1 MLSHTRRYFLA
12 GALAL
17 MGIVLARQEWM
28 VFERE
33 ARLNAEGVVTQGSVR
48 NVRTSKHESIA
59 LVEYAVPGEGVRVR
73 AVPVSRPFA
82 HEIAVSGKTAR
93 VKVRYLPQDHEVV
106 DILGASQSSGWGWVI
121 VFMLFA
127 LSAWSVSSGWHAK
140 NRIGEENR

>member
-17 MGIVLARQEWM
+17 MGIVLSRQEWM

-33 ARLNAEGVVTQGSVR
+33 ARLNAEGVVTQGALR
-48 NVRTSKHESIA
+48 GVRTNKYESIA

-82 HEIAVSGKTAR
+82 REIEISGKTAH
-93 VKVRYLPQDHEVV
+93 VKVRYLPQDHGVV
-106 DILGASQSSGWGWVI
+106 DILGASQISGWGVAV
-121 VFMLFA
+121 VFVLFI
-127 LSAWSVSSGWHAK
+127 LSAWSFNCGRHAK
-140 NRIGEENR
+140 QGI

>member
-1 MLSHTRRYFLA
+1 MLSHTRRYLLA

-33 ARLNAEGVVTQGSVR
+33 ARLNAEGVVTQGALR
-48 NVRTSKHESIA
+48 GVRTNKYESIA

-82 HEIAVSGKTAR
+82 REIEISGKTAH
-93 VKVRYLPQDHEVV
+93 VKVRYLPQDHGVV
-106 DILGASQSSGWGWVI
+106 DILGASQASGWGVAV
-121 VFMLFA
+121 VFVLFV
-127 LSAWSVSSGWHAK
+127 LSAWSFNCGRHAK
-140 NRIGEENR
+140 QGI